1 MDQYTLFSYDPV
13 FKPASKN
20 FLSFSQQYFFWV
32 VVGLA
37 LFVVIEVRLMY
48 PSPLDRAD
56 IPLLF
61 VLYCVIQVFITYI
74 YVRLSKIGIYAHTST
89 LIFLLV
95 MMITF
100 LWLPITVMRSGL
112 EIEEKYWQTHDFGN
126 VNLVNAIF
134 GLAVTGVLL
143 VIR

>member
-1 MDQYTLFSYDPV
+1 L
-13 FKPASKN
+13 A
-20 FLSFSQQYFFWV
+20 L
-32 VVGLA
+32 GLA

-89 LIFLLV
+89 LIFLLI
-95 MMITF
+95 MMAIF
-100 LWLPITVMRSGL
+100 LSLPITVLVSGL
-112 EIEEKYWQTHDFGN
+112 GIEEKYWQTHDFGN

-134 GLAVTGVLL
+134 GLAMTGAML